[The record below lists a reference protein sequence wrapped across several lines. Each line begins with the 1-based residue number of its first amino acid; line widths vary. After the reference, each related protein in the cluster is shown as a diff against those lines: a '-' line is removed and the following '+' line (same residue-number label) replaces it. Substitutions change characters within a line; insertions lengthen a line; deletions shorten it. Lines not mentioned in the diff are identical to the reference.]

1 MSDDMTVTV
10 EAFTRYLKSVDLR
23 ELSPEDLAALRQLY
37 EFLTNLAAES

>member
-10 EAFTRYLKSVDLR
+10 EAFTRYLKSVDLH

-37 EFLTNLAAES
+37 EFLTNLAAE